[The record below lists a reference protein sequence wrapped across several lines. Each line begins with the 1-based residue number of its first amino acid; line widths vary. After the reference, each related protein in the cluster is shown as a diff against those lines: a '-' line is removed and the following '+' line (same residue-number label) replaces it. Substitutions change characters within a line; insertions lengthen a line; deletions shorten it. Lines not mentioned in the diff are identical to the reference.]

1 MSSSFVKDCSDVSAP
16 GNSSSGKTVIII
28 VNNETGNVSLD
39 QDELQNLLASHG
51 ADGSQVSVV
60 RMGSGGVGGVIGNP
74 GDIVTTPSIV
84 ATTDGTAH
92 VNFTVEGYPTIPLE
106 GQVTGGMNYAELP
119 LDQDAFQ
126 RLESVLESEEA
137 REILGEP
144 LLNMVANPDQLGPLD
159 QLMDSSLFDG
169 TEQGDISDTEQVN
182 SEGSSSSK
190 KTRSPPKRRSQ
201 RQMDKAEREEVEKIL
216 AENKKLLLE
225 EKQQLGEQQIVENM
239 RKLHTHEEEEEEIEE
254 EEMEEEESDDEEEEE
269 SENTASKKTAMG
281 KKKGKLAGKGRG
293 RVRGKGKSET
303 EKEKPQ
309 ETKGKGKGK
318 KKIEE
323 EEQEGGVGR
332 GGGGRGKGRGTG
344 KEGNTGSGRG
354 RGRGTLKKDGDS
366 GGVGKNSD
374 YNTTEKTVGVVGR
387 RKKTD
392 VTDNDEERGKLV
404 KAGKQSEIESV
415 SEKSN
420 ENEDKKCQRDNT
432 KGSEITKDGNKGNS
446 EDKKG
451 GKARKGIKGKDEG
464 NVAKVDNVKSVEQK
478 VDKKDK
484 DDDSD
489 GGKKLKL
496 RKSVRGRGSCEEND
510 MELESIGE
518 SEADL
523 KKSQAEN
530 ETDIEKKLRSNH
542 GNKKSNEGSGFSKSE
557 NSARTKEVEN
567 VEAKENADLNKVRP
581 RKGLKGSELGKN
593 QEQESDLDKVK
604 GVGRR
609 KIMVR
614 TMKKSSEGK
623 SNENCE
629 PVSSSEEAKETEDQG
644 MEVDTGIT
652 TDENASEINAGS
664 SGAKIKSVRLSMENL
679 NMESALA
686 KEMFSELDLC
696 VKPSAVKHKRT
707 LGQSKESEG
716 PKSCSKSI
724 ADLSAEI
731 FGDSDLPD
739 FGMDIK
745 DKNILPATPRLISDF
760 QPPMSS
766 TPNTESIVKKVESA
780 SETLL
785 FDDRKINNEPKKL
798 LRKKFIS
805 KELKVDSKVEEKD
818 VLTTQVS
825 AIGNVELKPLSK
837 SEVVVVKSKVQKE
850 NLNANA
856 VKDLGKDTEENARV
870 SPEKVP
876 NTEGRSRLIQVKSPV
891 GIRQVVVLNSAK
903 SAAKETL
910 VKVIDPIDP
919 PREEDR
925 LTVAQ
930 ICANAKKEAAMKR
943 KLDQKKKTADVD
955 DGSSE
960 VAEFKGNSE
969 AAKVSAKN
977 IKNKGKSEKTLR
989 TEFHK
994 KEPPPKIVDLEM
1006 KLEDSVQLKKKEAQR
1021 KREEIQRKREE
1032 ILRKREAIKL
1042 RKEQQMKEMMQMK
1055 REENHEPPEQENRV
1069 DKPVQKV
1076 KHISVSQKNTA
1087 AESLRSSNSQESVAK
1102 REVKVI
1108 VQTNKGHGLQRAES
1122 VEVLQKVKGQI
1133 TSPKK
1138 PAIEAPQRNKVK
1150 LPSSKNES
1158 APKKVVKKESAV
1170 TARTKKMEDRPKP
1183 LAAPLEESPVRR
1195 SGRAIK
1201 KKTFGDEMLTFDL
1214 KEEIVPEGGVESASE
1229 EEPESEEEDE
1239 DSIEDY
1245 DDPERL
1251 WCICQKPH
1259 NNRFMICCDRCED
1272 WFHGTCVGISKAMGQ
1287 QMEDE
1292 RQEWVCPKCK
1302 KAEKALKSTGISL
1315 PQKKELVSV
1324 IDLVS
1329 TQTKG
1334 KLEVK
1339 SGTLNPSSEAK
1350 KVLSNEG
1357 KKEAQASQ
1365 TPSKK
1370 VTQDGKKVENSSI
1383 SSKSA
1388 ETPVEDL
1395 DGDITEIPTASSSTS
1410 SSRIS
1415 EEKPKDLEEHQIPG
1429 VTPAALKSE
1438 PRVLVYEKTTGKIL
1452 SGSEA
1457 PSLREVKSWLKD
1469 NPNYAILHPGM
1480 MKASGAVVK
1489 AVKPDGST
1497 SGADVSGQNKVI
1509 HVSTPSSQPP
1519 VKSTPQKLTV
1529 VKSADG
1535 RIIVKAA
1542 EALSKGFIN
1551 TSAAVS
1557 KTGLVAS
1564 NPKPV
1569 VVSTKGPAVKD
1580 AVKDTETKGVESDP
1594 RVLPSISESDELDDG
1609 NLDVAFVKK
1618 NNDNQLKGSV
1628 DNSPVKKNLENIQ
1641 PGIDSSKVSETLKP
1655 SDSITFKS
1663 VDSLSA
1669 KAPDGSTKVTSPI
1682 KDMKKTPLK
1691 VPVVAEKKPNDPNI
1705 VRTNV
1710 KKTLAECLTKR
1721 SKEATNEFEDLT
1733 EENIYDL
1740 ADEIEKELFMFFSK
1754 DVGFK
1759 YKSRYRS
1766 LLFNIRDT
1774 KNSGLFRKILNGT
1787 IPPANLA
1794 KMTSEELASKEL
1806 AEWRERE
1813 EKKELQAIEK
1823 HELDMISLGNQYIM
1837 KSHKGEIEIDKDEF
1851 IKDKEK
1857 APETINALPTDPVMG
1872 LLADTSSGHKN
1883 HIYDMNCKL
1892 CTGKQDSSAV
1902 SQDLKYKG
1910 KYQDKKETKDDKKSD
1925 PEKLKDRKERKSSS
1939 DRDKDKERHRHRS
1952 RDHDKEKSKK
1962 HKRERSK
1969 EREKGD
1975 TKSKGKES
1983 GRERKDSEKDKYKH
1997 KDRKDSKD
2005 SERERHRSS
2014 DRKERRDSK
2023 EDKERKHKHKKDRRN
2038 SKEDKERKDGD
2049 RKRKHSE
2056 SRSDDSKRRDSE
2068 KSKQKEDYV
2077 ENEVESDKLERE
2089 KAVVSTSEDIVI
2101 DFQRLRH
2108 ESFSNLDPDAK
2119 DSVPTSTVIGSPD
2132 IMELKDD
2139 GYSATGVD
2147 KRSESPGVYPVSP
2160 SSYTD
2165 YMPPL
2170 PGDEAPLPPPLPDSP
2185 PAPPYIDVPSSDS
2198 PSTPPLPDS
2207 LDSPKTPSL
2216 PDEICLSPSTI
2227 DEDDFPNTPPLPDDD
2242 IPATPPL
2249 PSEIDENLDYD
2260 KPSTPPLPFTKT
2272 SLPPRSSSSAENKDR
2287 LTPPLESVDNGGAG
2301 SSPVSTKSGEPII
2314 VWKGAIH
2321 MTDVSKFYASAF
2333 EVSGKAR
2340 FLPEDVPKVVEVV
2353 GRISPDTVWSY
2364 IAQTKKTGSKE
2375 ILVVRFQPSNEE
2387 EKVSY
2392 IALYSYLSSK
2402 KRYGVI
2408 GNCEKEAV
2416 KDFYIVPLASH
2427 QPIPQVLLPLDGPGF
2442 EEHRA
2447 HMLIGVIIRAKHR
2460 RIYDHITGSWQIVGG
2475 VSSVQNNPLKSSEL
2489 PERSYTPPLPTD
2501 QESEEI
2507 LVPSTDS
2514 EDDTKFDERLTPP
2527 PKDVVVDSSS
2537 EFRTPGSH
2545 KRQSKGLSDF
2555 DQPKKRMSLD
2565 RRLQEVV
2572 DISTEPKSPA
2582 EFSFAD
2588 GTLDQESMLA
2598 ELNRQ
2603 IEVHKKELSEMQ
2615 KTVLNEEEEPYSPSM
2630 SNSASP
2636 GEEPLKLDTS
2646 KINIPSNLQEI
2657 LNNIKEKELEIKNKE
2672 LEIKR
2677 RLSLAAD
2684 PIVMNYAKFQDA
2696 EAKSSSAS
2704 KVPPS
2709 DVDLRPVLQHKPKEV
2724 EHKEDVDLRILH
2736 GRDPKNLAGNTDMFG
2751 KSDDTDLR
2759 VRDPRLARAHAA
2771 AVMEAIEKGKTLGT
2785 LTDEEL
2791 LAKALEMEGK
2801 ENSNKQ
2807 AQMGAEMEP
2816 VFQPVPPPPFMAAAG
2831 PSGYMPPPGSLV
2843 PPHNPMPCPQPP
2855 GMVGMQFMNQVAQPP
2870 QPMGIYGPGGG
2881 RDQGIQGPSCMPGPQ
2896 QSVHE
2901 PSPMGHHG
2909 ISNPNAMGPP
2919 CGPPIH
2925 EPPGLPGCGPNPIEP
2940 PSRYGESSRYS
2951 EEGRWKR
2958 NYEDREW
2965 DYGYDHYPKD
2975 EHYRNTDR
2983 YRESDY
2989 YRDKDRDR
2997 DWRRRQDRE
3006 GGYKRQHF
3014 RKKGKFDRG
3023 GSGDHERRRSKQ
3035 HDRGGDGEDGG
3046 YERRRTKQFENRS
3059 GNSDSTSD
3067 GNYDRKRNRFSET
3080 SGRSKK
3086 KHERN
3091 RSWSNF
3097 ENLHRANDDNR
3108 GPEDGDE
3115 CPYEIDY

>member
-74 GDIVTTPSIV
+74 GDIVTSPSIV
-84 ATTDGTAH
+84 ATADGTAH
-92 VNFTVEGYPTIPLE
+92 VNFTVEGYPAIPLE

-144 LLNMVANPDQLGPLD
+144 LLNMVANPDQLGTLD
-159 QLMDSSLFDG
+159 QLMDSSLFEG
-169 TEQGDISDTEQVN
+169 TEQDNVNDAENVN
-182 SEGSSSSK
+182 SEGITSSK

-216 AENKKLLLE
+216 AENKKLLQE

-239 RKLHTHEEEEEEIEE
+239 RKMHTVDEEEETED
-254 EEMEEEESDDEEEEE
+254 EEMEEDESDGDEEDG
-269 SENTASKKTAMG
+269 SENIVSRKTVIG
-281 KKKGKLAGKGRG
+281 KKRGKVSGKGRG
-293 RVRGKGKSET
+293 KVRGKGKLDT
-303 EKEKPQ
+303 EKEKLQDP
-309 ETKGKGKGK
+309 KGKGKGK

-323 EEQEGGVGR
+323 EDQEVGLGR
-332 GGGGRGKGRGTG
+332 GGGRGKGRGNM
-344 KEGNTGSGRG
+344 KEGNIGSGKGRG
-354 RGRGTLKKDGDS
+354 RGALKKDGES
-366 GGVGKNSD
+366 AIGKKFES
-374 YNTTEKTVGVVGR
+374 NTTDKTVGVVGR

-392 VTDNDEERGKLV
+392 VSDNDEE
-404 KAGKQSEIESV
+404 KAKPLKSIKKGETESFN
-415 SEKSN
+415 EKSN
-420 ENEDKKCQRDNT
+420 KNEKEDKKSQRDNT
-432 KGSEITKDGNKGNS
+432 KVGIKDS
-446 EDKKG
+446 VDDKKAG
-451 GKARKGIKGKDEG
+451 NQKDPKNGVNETERKLRKGIKGKEDSD
-464 NVAKVDNVKSVEQK
+464 AKLGDSKSVEK
-478 VDKKDK
+478 KINKDK
-484 DDDSD
+484 DDGSDS
-489 GGKKLKL
+489 GKKLKL
-496 RKSVRGRGSCEEND
+496 RKSARSKGSSEEID
-510 MELESIGE
+510 ESG
-518 SEADL
+518 ANL
-523 KKSQAEN
+523 KKSQS
-530 ETDIEKKLRSNH
+530 EKESDNDKLRSKQ
-542 GNKKSNEGSGFSKSE
+542 GNKGSSE
-557 NSARTKEVEN
+557 TVAEDENNARTKEIVGVE
-567 VEAKENADLNKVRP
+567 EKGNADAGKVLA
-581 RKGLKGSELGKN
+581 RKGLKERGDDSEALKN
-593 QEQESDLDKVK
+593 QKQGSNLESVK
-604 GVGRR
+604 DFGRR

-614 TMKKSSEGK
+614 TQKKNNEGG
-623 SNENCE
+623 SNE
-629 PVSSSEEAKETEDQG
+629 PVFSEEVKGTEDKE
-644 MEVDTGIT
+644 MDVDTAIT
-652 TDENASEINAGS
+652 TNENVTGINAGC
-664 SGAKIKSVRLSMENL
+664 SGTQVKSFRIPIDKFNIEA
-679 NMESALA
+679 ALA
-686 KEMFSELDLC
+686 KEMFGELDLN
-696 VKPSAVKHKRT
+696 VKPSAVKPRSN
-707 LGQSKESEG
+707 LGENKSPEG
-716 PKSCSKSI
+716 QKSVACSKSI

-731 FGDSDLPD
+731 FGDSELPD
-739 FGMDIK
+739 LEVDIK
-745 DKNILPATPRLISDF
+745 GKKALSATPKFISDF
-760 QPPMSS
+760 QPSVSS
-766 TPNTESIVKKVESA
+766 TPNTVTNNKKIESP
-780 SETLL
+780 SETIL
-785 FDDRKINNEPKKL
+785 FDDYKVKNEPRNL
-798 LRKKFIS
+798 LRKKVIS
-805 KELKVDSKVEEKD
+805 KEPKMDQKVD
-818 VLTTQVS
+818 VLSTQVS
-825 AIGNVELKPLSK
+825 GSRSVEVKPLSK
-837 SEVVVVKSKVQKE
+837 SEVMVVKTKVQKE
-850 NLNANA
+850 NVNANT
-856 VKDLGKDTEENARV
+856 VKDVGKEIEEKNKI
-870 SPEKVP
+870 SPEKIPVG
-876 NTEGRSRLIQVKSPV
+876 EGRSRLIQVKSPV

-903 SAAKETL
+903 STAKETL

-943 KLDQKKKTADVD
+943 KLDLQKKKTTDIDSA
-955 DGSSE
+955 GSE
-960 VAEFKGNSE
+960 MTEFKSNSE
-969 AAKVSAKN
+969 IVGMQIKN
-977 IKNKGKSEKTLR
+977 VKNKGKIEKMSK
-989 TEFHK
+989 TEFYK

-1042 RKEQQMKEMMQMK
+1042 RKEQQMKEIMQMK
-1055 REENHEPPEQENRV
+1055 REENHEQSEQENKIE
-1069 DKPVQKV
+1069 KPVQKV
-1076 KHISVSQKNTA
+1076 KTISVSVKNSA
-1087 AESLRSSNSQESVAK
+1087 PESQRSSSNSNQEALGK
-1102 REVKVI
+1102 REVQVI
-1108 VQTNKGHGLQRAES
+1108 VQSNKGHGLQRAES
-1122 VEVLQKVKGQI
+1122 VEFLSKVKGQM
-1133 TSPKK
+1133 TSPRK
-1138 PAIEAPQRNKVK
+1138 PPLEIVQKNKVK
-1150 LPSSKNES
+1150 IPITKNES
-1158 APKKVVKKESAV
+1158 TSKKPVRKEPVMTTKTKKVE
-1170 TARTKKMEDRPKP
+1170 EHPKP
-1183 LAAPLEESPVRR
+1183 VAPVEESPVRR

-1214 KEEIVPEGGVESASE
+1214 KEEKTPDGEGDSGSE
-1229 EEPESEEEDE
+1229 EEPESEDEDE

-1272 WFHGTCVGISKAMGQ
+1272 WFHGTCVGITKAMGQ

-1302 KAEKALKSTGISL
+1302 KAEKALKSTGISV
-1315 PQKKELVSV
+1315 PQKKEPVSV
-1324 IDLVS
+1324 IALGS
-1329 TQTKG
+1329 TPASKG
-1334 KLEVK
+1334 K
-1339 SGTLNPSSEAK
+1339 PEAK
-1350 KVLSNEG
+1350 KALSEG
-1357 KKEAQASQ
+1357 KKELQISPVA
-1365 TPSKK
+1365 PKK
-1370 VTQDGKKVENSSI
+1370 VSQGGKKVESLSSL
-1383 SSKSA
+1383 KNVE
-1388 ETPVEDL
+1388 ETPVENEDS
-1395 DGDITEIPTASSSTS
+1395 DMTETSASSSTFN
-1410 SSRIS
+1410 RIS
-1415 EEKPKDLEEHQIPG
+1415 EEEPKCVLESCNRPRKPDWIYCSNECVLKHAQLSLKIMGKTDKDLEEHQIPG
-1429 VTPAALKSE
+1429 VTPGTLKSE

-1457 PSLREVKSWLKD
+1457 PSLREVKVWLKD
-1469 NPNYAILHPGM
+1469 HPNYAILHPGM
-1480 MKASGAVVK
+1480 MKTSGTLVK
-1489 AVKPDGST
+1489 SIKPDGSV
-1497 SGADVSGQNKVI
+1497 SGSDVSGQNKVI
-1509 HVSTPSSQPP
+1509 HVSTPSSLTP
-1519 VKSTPQKLTV
+1519 VKATPQKLTV

-1551 TSAAVS
+1551 TSATVS
-1557 KTGLVAS
+1557 KTALTS
-1564 NPKPV
+1564 NTPKPV
-1569 VVSTKGPAVKD
+1569 VVSTKGSV
-1580 AVKDTETKGVESDP
+1580 VKDTETEEIESDP
-1594 RVLPSISESDELDDG
+1594 RILPAIDEDDELDLAPAKRNADNLLKSGADG
-1609 NLDVAFVKK
+1609 
-1618 NNDNQLKGSV
+1618 
-1628 DNSPVKKNLENIQ
+1628 SPVKKSVENGQ
-1641 PGIDSSKVSETLKP
+1641 QKVNDSSK
-1655 SDSITFKS
+1655 
-1663 VDSLSA
+1663 
-1669 KAPDGSTKVTSPI
+1669 
-1682 KDMKKTPLK
+1682 TPPKLGA
-1691 VPVVAEKKPNDPNI
+1691 VEKKANDPNI
-1705 VRTNV
+1705 VRNNV
-1710 KKTLAECLTKR
+1710 KKTLAECLLKR
-1721 SKEATNEFEDLT
+1721 SKEATSEFEDLT
-1733 EENIYDL
+1733 EEDINEL
-1740 ADEIEKELFMFFSK
+1740 ADEVEKELFMFFSK

-1787 IPPANLA
+1787 ITPSNLA

-1823 HELDMISLGNQYIM
+1823 YELDMISLGNQYIM

-1872 LLADTSSGHKN
+1872 LLGDTSSGHKN
-1883 HIYDMNCKL
+1883 HLYDVNCKI
-1892 CTGKQDSSAV
+1892 CTGKQDSTAV

-1910 KYQDKKETKDDKKSD
+1910 KHEDKKEFKDDRSEE
-1925 PEKLKDRKERKSSS
+1925 EKLKDRKERKSSS
-1939 DRDKDKERHRHRS
+1939 DRDKGKERHRHRS
-1952 RDHDKEKSKK
+1952 KDHDREKSKK

-1975 TKSKGKES
+1975 NRSKSRES
-1983 GRERKDSEKDKYKH
+1983 GRERKDSEKDKYRDKH
-1997 KDRKDSKD
+1997 RDRKE

-2023 EDKERKHKHKKDRRN
+2023 DEKERRHKHKKDRRS
-2038 SKEDKERKDGD
+2038 SKDDKERQKDTE
-2049 RKRKHSE
+2049 RKRKYSE
-2056 SRSDDSKRRDSE
+2056 SRSDDRKRRESE
-2068 KSKQKEDYV
+2068 KSRHKEHDNI
-2077 ENEVESDKLERE
+2077 ESEVESDKLERE
-2089 KAVVSTSEDIVI
+2089 KAVVSTSEDIVV
-2101 DFQRLRH
+2101 DFQRFRR

-2119 DSVPTSTVIGSPD
+2119 DSVPTSTVVGSPD
-2132 IMELKDD
+2132 IIELKDD
-2139 GYSATGVD
+2139 GS
-2147 KRSESPGVYPVSP
+2147 KRGESPSTYPGSP
-2160 SSYTD
+2160 NSYSG

-2170 PGDEAPLPPPLPDSP
+2170 PGGEAPLPPPLPDSP
-2185 PAPPYIDVPSSDS
+2185 PAPPYIDLPSSDS
-2198 PSTPPLPDS
+2198 PATPPLPDS

-2216 PDEICLSPSTI
+2216 PDEICLSPSTV

-2249 PSEIDENLDYD
+2249 PSEIDSSLSYD

-2272 SLPPRSSSSAENKDR
+2272 SLPSCPSSSTENKDR
-2287 LTPPLESVDNGGAG
+2287 LTPPIESGHGAG
-2301 SSPVSTKSGEPII
+2301 TSSSPVPSKSGEPII
-2314 VWKGAIH
+2314 VWKGAIN

-2408 GNCEKEAV
+2408 GNCDKEAV

-2475 VSSVQNNPLKSSEL
+2475 ISSVQSNPLHKSSEL

-2507 LVPSTDS
+2507 QVPSTDS

-2527 PKDVVVDSSS
+2527 LKDIVVDSTT
-2537 EFRTPGSH
+2537 EFHAPGSH
-2545 KRQSKGLSDF
+2545 KRQSKSQSDL

-2672 LEIKR
+2672 QEIKR

-2684 PIVMNYAKFQDA
+2684 PIVMNYAKLQDA
-2696 EAKSSSAS
+2696 EEKSSSGE

-2709 DVDLRPVLQHKPKEV
+2709 DVDLRPVLQLKPKEV
-2724 EHKEDVDLRILH
+2724 ERKEDVDLRILH
-2736 GRDPKNLAGNTDMFG
+2736 GRDPKEHSATSDVFG

-2807 AQMGAEMEP
+2807 AQMNTEIEP
-2816 VFQPVPPPPFMAAAG
+2816 MFQPVPPPPFMAAG
-2831 PSGYMPPPGSLV
+2831 PSGYIPPPGHMV
-2843 PPHNPMPCPQPP
+2843 PPPNTMPCPQPP
-2855 GMVGMQFMNQVAQPP
+2855 GMVGMPFMNQVAQPT
-2870 QPMGIYGPGGG
+2870 QPIGLYGPGGG
-2881 RDQGIQGPSCMPGPQ
+2881 RDQGVQGPSCIPGPQ
-2896 QSVHE
+2896 HE
-2901 PSPMGHHG
+2901 PSQMGHHG
-2909 ISNPNAMGPP
+2909 ISNPSAMGPP
-2919 CGPPIH
+2919 CGPPMH
-2925 EPPGLPGCGPNPIEP
+2925 EGPGLPGCGPNPMEP
-2940 PSRYGESSRYS
+2940 PSRYGDSSRYPD
-2951 EEGRWKR
+2951 EGHWER
-2958 NYEDREW
+2958 NYDDRDW
-2965 DYGYDHYPKD
+2965 DYGYNHYPKD
-2975 EHYRNTDR
+2975 DHYRNTER
-2983 YRESDY
+2983 YREGECYRESDY
-2989 YRDKDRDR
+2989 FRDKERDR

-3014 RKKGKFDRG
+3014 RKKAKFDRA
-3023 GSGDHERRRSKQ
+3023 GSGDHERRRNKQ
-3035 HDRGGDGEDGG
+3035 YDRGGDGDDSG
-3046 YERRRTKQFENRS
+3046 YERRRSKQFESRG
-3059 GNSDSTSD
+3059 GNSESSND
-3067 GNYDRKRNRFSET
+3067 GNHDRKRSRFPES

-3091 RSWSNF
+3091 RNWSNF

-3108 GPEDGDE
+3108 GPEDGDD